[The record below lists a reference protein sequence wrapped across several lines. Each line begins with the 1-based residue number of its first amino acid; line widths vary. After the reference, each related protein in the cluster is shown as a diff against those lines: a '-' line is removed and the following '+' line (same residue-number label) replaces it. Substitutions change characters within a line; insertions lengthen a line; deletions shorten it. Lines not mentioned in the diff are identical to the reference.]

1 MTTTAPPP
9 AAAVEDIPGV
19 TRRHRP
25 SDFYHERTNF
35 QFIKHSRRWA
45 ILSGTLIV
53 LSLVLLLVRGLNLG
67 IDFKGGDSWT
77 VAMKNG
83 KAPKIA
89 QVRDLL
95 KPLGFNDAKISILSP
110 SAGAKQI
117 KVEAKVKADPIR
129 TISKQLAASGQI
141 SDAAVDFQQ
150 NGAGGTFTFTAKNG
164 VTPNEDA
171 VKTAVAK
178 SGMKDPQVT

>member
-45 ILSGTLIV
+45 ILSGTLVV
-53 LSLVLLLVRGLNLG
+53 LSLILLLVRGLNLG

-77 VAMKNG
+77 VTMKGG
-83 KAPKIA
+83 KSPQIS

-95 KPLGFNDAKISILSP
+95 KPLGFQDATISILSP
-110 SAGAKQI
+110 SSGA
-117 KVEAKVKADPIR
+117 R
-129 TISKQLAASGQI
+129 
-141 SDAAVDFQQ
+141 
-150 NGAGGTFTFTAKNG
+150 
-164 VTPNEDA
+164 
-171 VKTAVAK
+171 
-178 SGMKDPQVT
+178 QVR